1 MQLMYIIFNRG
12 DIQIW
17 SVGVTLYTM
26 VVGTLPIFNSDLI
39 AFFDDLESKEIN
51 YPSTLSPELTY
62 PLHSIQSSRV
72 LNTTDLLQ
80 KLLCRDPKE
89 RISIDEILVIFHYK
103 LINAQSHPW
112 MTVTESSEH
121 LVSLKPIDR
130 TSLTNDEINAALTT
144 PGVFSK

>member
-1 MQLMYIIFNRG
+1 MPLMYNIHNRV

-26 VVGTLPIFNSDLI
+26 VVGVLPIYNSDLI

-62 PLHSIQSSRV
+62 PLHSILLAHV
-72 LNTTDLLQ
+72 LNFTDLLQ

-89 RISIDEILVIFHYK
+89 RISIDEILVILLY
-103 LINAQSHPW
+103 L
-112 MTVTESSEH
+112 
-121 LVSLKPIDR
+121 
-130 TSLTNDEINAALTT
+130 
-144 PGVFSK
+144 